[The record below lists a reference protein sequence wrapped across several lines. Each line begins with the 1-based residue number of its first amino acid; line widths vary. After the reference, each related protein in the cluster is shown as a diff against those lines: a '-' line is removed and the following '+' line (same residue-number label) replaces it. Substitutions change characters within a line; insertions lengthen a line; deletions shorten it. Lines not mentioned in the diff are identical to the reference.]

1 MANCKAGCTLQE
13 IAAMTKE
20 YLVPAEV
27 YGILGCS
34 PYYLSVATETP
45 EGRDRLGFPVIRI
58 GSRTKIPR
66 RPFLK
71 FMGWDGPIA

>member
-1 MANCKAGCTLQE
+1 MANRKEVYTLQE

-27 YGILGCS
+27 YRVLGCS
-34 PYYLSVATETP
+34 QYFLSVASETS
-45 EGRDRLGFPVIRI
+45 EGRARLGFPVIRI